1 MTTAIPAPAT
11 AAAVYPAFR
20 QARFSQFII
29 GLIGLFVAM
38 DVTVVGLLVEPMKH
52 DLGLS
57 DVQVGL
63 VHTTS
68 FFAAYGLLAIP
79 MGMLADRTK
88 RVRLLSIAM
97 CLSCASLL
105 FVGLSHDLWLLAG
118 AKALMGAALAMT
130 YPAGMSLMA
139 DNFAPERR
147 AFPSVTFGM
156 GQDLGGGAGLLIGGL
171 GYSALVAMV
180 AVNADALAGIAPWRA
195 VSLIFA
201 GIGLLLIPAVMAM
214 REPPRMEVKVA
225 GNGSF
230 RELWAYRTFL
240 LPLFAGMFALG
251 GLVSGLRVWFAP
263 ALMRLY
269 DLEPGDFAVWMSI
282 VMLIGG
288 FSGHALS
295 GKLMGLASAQRSDA
309 AAVRLAALAAII
321 CVPTTFLAMMPG
333 TGGFGALACIF
344 MIASGIALAI
354 PVIVINLR
362 IPNELRGL
370 CMGMYV
376 ALISV
381 SGMIGAPL
389 IGYASQRLGGDAM
402 LGGAIALVG
411 APFALIAAVSLWVA
425 STNRSDRQ
433 PVQAGGGEPA
443 VGVKAGV

>member
-1 MTTAIPAPAT
+1 MAT
-11 AAAVYPAFR
+11 AVPTQAAAAAAYPALR
-20 QARFSQFII
+20 QARFSQLMI

-68 FFAAYGLLAIP
+68 FFAAYGLLALP
-79 MGMLADRTK
+79 MGILADRTR
-88 RVRLLSIAM
+88 RVRLLAIAM
-97 CLSCASLL
+97 CLWCASLL
-105 FVGLSHDLWLLAG
+105 LVGLSHDLWLLAG

-171 GYSALVAMV
+171 GYSSLVAMV
-180 AVNADALAGIAPWRA
+180 AANGDALAGIAPWRA
-195 VSLIFA
+195 VSLVFA
-201 GIGLLLIPAVMAM
+201 GIGVLLIPPVMAM
-214 REPPRMEVKVA
+214 REPARMEVKAA

-230 RELWAYRTFL
+230 RELWAYRAFL

-251 GLVSGLRVWFAP
+251 GLVSGLRLWFAP

-269 DLEPGDFAVWMSI
+269 DLEPGDFAVWLSI

-288 FSGHALS
+288 FSGHMLS
-295 GKLMGLASAQRSDA
+295 GKLVGLAGAQRGDA
-309 AAVRLAALAAII
+309 AAVRLAALAAIMCI
-321 CVPTTFLAMMPG
+321 PTSFLAMMPG
-333 TGGFGALACIF
+333 TGGFGALAGIF
-344 MIASGIALAI
+344 MIASGIAISI

-376 ALISV
+376 VLISV

-411 APFALIAAVSLWVA
+411 APFALIAAVSFWVA
-425 STNRSDRQ
+425 GTSRSDRQ
-433 PVQAGGGEPA
+433 PVQAGEGGPA
-443 VGVKAGV
+443 AGVQAGA